1 MKKTFLMLCRFFKA
15 TNQLNF
21 DTVSEELV
29 KRIEKK
35 RRETKLLYISRIF
48 RYDNFLEVDKQEL
61 KKNPYY
67 YNDLFDKLYDLSV
80 EELEIYDQRM
90 DKIVDDYEQSLIQ
103 TQTN

>member
-1 MKKTFLMLCRFFKA
+1 MLCRFFRA

-21 DTVSEELV
+21 NTVSEELV
-29 KRIEKK
+29 KRVEKK
-35 RRETKLLYISRIF
+35 RKETKLLYISRIF
-48 RYDNFLEVDKQEL
+48 RYDNFLEVDQKEL

>member
-29 KRIEKK
+29 KRVEKK
-35 RRETKLLYISRIF
+35 RKETKLLYISRIF
-48 RYDNFLEVDKQEL
+48 RYDSFLEVDQKEL

>member
-1 MKKTFLMLCRFFKA
+1 MKKTFLMLCRFFRA

-21 DTVSEELV
+21 NTVSEELV
-29 KRIEKK
+29 KRVEKK

>member
-1 MKKTFLMLCRFFKA
+1 MLCRFFRA

-21 DTVSEELV
+21 NTVSEELV
-29 KRIEKK
+29 KRVEKK

>member
-1 MKKTFLMLCRFFKA
+1 MKKTFLMLCRFFRA

-21 DTVSEELV
+21 NTVSEELV
-29 KRIEKK
+29 KRVEKK
-35 RRETKLLYISRIF
+35 RKETKLLYISRIF
-48 RYDNFLEVDKQEL
+48 RYDNFLEVDQKEL